1 LNLPLFLFC
10 GLLAILVVVLV
21 WALRGPR
28 RLRKPEA
35 NLTLLEETGKRHINF
50 LPQIRQA
57 LAETDSHY
65 LSRKAP
71 ALVARRV
78 RQERRRIV
86 LAYLSAVREDFHN
99 LLRMASVIARLSPEI
114 VALHEF
120 ERVRLTVMFS
130 WRYQLVRL
138 QLRAGLMPIPSL
150 DGLSD
155 LVSGLSVRMETA
167 MNELG
172 KRAALATEIASSF
185 NGRGSDVA

>member
-1 LNLPLFLFC
+1 LNVTLFLFF
-10 GLLAILVVVLV
+10 GFVVVLLLLLF

-28 RLRKPEA
+28 KLTKPEA
-35 NLTLLEETGKRHINF
+35 GTHFLQETGKRHVDF

-57 LAETDSHY
+57 LAENDSLY
-65 LSRKAP
+65 VFQNAP
-71 ALVARRV
+71 AFVARRV
-78 RQERRRIV
+78 RRERRRIA

-99 LLRMASVIARLSPEI
+99 LLRMASLVARLSPEV

-120 ERVRLTVMFS
+120 ERIRLTVVFA
-130 WRYQLVRL
+130 WHYQMVHL
-138 QLRAGLMPIPSL
+138 QLRAGLIPILGL

-172 KRAALATEIASSF
+172 ERAALAAEIASSF
-185 NGRGSDVA
+185 DGRGSDVA